1 MEVETLSQ
9 VIFYLTNQEKLCLD
23 SSLLQ
28 ANNNVQVGVQYKIG
42 CFQKHPFE

>member
-1 MEVETLSQ
+1 MEAETLNQ
-9 VIFYLTNQEKLCLD
+9 VTFYLTNQEKLCLD

-28 ANNNVQVGVQYKIG
+28 ANKNVQVGVQYKIS